1 MEQYWLFVT
10 MCILLILLPG
20 PDTAIATKNTLTLG
34 KKGGLKTIFGT
45 CCALLIHTFAAV
57 VGLSAII
64 AKSALVFSI
73 FKYIGGAYLIYL
85 GVKSFIS
92 LKKMKKQQQNEDIL
106 KNEMKYNEHSCFKQ
120 GFLTNLLNPKV
131 AVFFLTFLPQFVD
144 PKNHSFLPFVWMG
157 LTYLAL
163 TAIWFIFYIFL
174 LNAIR
179 SFMMKPQTQMVIE
192 GTTGLVLVGFGIK
205 LALEK
210 N

>member
-20 PDTAIATKNTLTLG
+20 PDTAIATKNTLTIG
-34 KKGGLKTIFGT
+34 KKGGLKTILGT

-64 AKSALVFSI
+64 AKSAFVFSI
-73 FKYIGGAYLIYL
+73 FKYVGGAYLIYL

-92 LKKMKKQQQNEDIL
+92 MRKQKRDMEML
-106 KNEMKYNEHSCFKQ
+106 EEVEMKYDDRSCFKQ

-163 TAIWFIFYIFL
+163 TAIWFIFYILL

-179 SFMMKPQTQMVIE
+179 TFMMKPQTQMVIE
-192 GTTGLVLVGFGIK
+192 GTTGIVLVGFGIK